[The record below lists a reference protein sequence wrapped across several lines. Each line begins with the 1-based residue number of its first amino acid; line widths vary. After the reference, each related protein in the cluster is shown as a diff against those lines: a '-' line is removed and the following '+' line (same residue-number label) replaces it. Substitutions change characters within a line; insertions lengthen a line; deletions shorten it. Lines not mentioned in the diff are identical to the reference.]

1 VELRPEALVD
11 EIEAASDWIYREL
24 NNGVYRCGFSTTQA
38 AYDLASTD
46 VLSAL
51 NKLEAIL
58 AESQFI
64 VGDKLTEAD
73 VRALPTLLRFDAAY
87 SVLFRAGGGMKK
99 LRDYPAVD
107 AYVKRAWCVP
117 GVRSTID
124 LEDAWSSYYRQL
136 FPLNP
141 GGLVP
146 TLPAA
151 RDLGLDPDGEL
162 MEEPPVH
169 YRL

>member
-1 VELRPEALVD
+1 MELRPEALVD

-24 NNGVYRCGFSTTQA
+24 NNGVYRCGFSTTQVSAMTSPPCPAATRSQRRIESAHRSLASQRQQRPTLARCQA

-73 VRALPTLLRFDAAY
+73 VR
-87 SVLFRAGGGMKK
+87 
-99 LRDYPAVD
+99 
-107 AYVKRAWCVP
+107 
-117 GVRSTID
+117 
-124 LEDAWSSYYRQL
+124 
-136 FPLNP
+136 
-141 GGLVP
+141 
-146 TLPAA
+146 
-151 RDLGLDPDGEL
+151 
-162 MEEPPVH
+162 
-169 YRL
+169 